1 MVPGTRLGKEA
12 LPELG
17 ESDNLRPSTS
27 PLEEGSPMPF
37 TCDADAVEL
46 RDRDDRVELRFTRC
60 GDLIST
66 VFLSREAAERFDF
79 KQWTAR
85 APATSAELPG

>member
-1 MVPGTRLGKEA
+1 
-12 LPELG
+12 
-17 ESDNLRPSTS
+17 
-27 PLEEGSPMPF
+27 MPF

-46 RDRDDRVELRFTRC
+46 RDRDDRIELRFTRC

-79 KQWTAR
+79 KEWTAHTSS
-85 APATSAELPG
+85 ASAELPR